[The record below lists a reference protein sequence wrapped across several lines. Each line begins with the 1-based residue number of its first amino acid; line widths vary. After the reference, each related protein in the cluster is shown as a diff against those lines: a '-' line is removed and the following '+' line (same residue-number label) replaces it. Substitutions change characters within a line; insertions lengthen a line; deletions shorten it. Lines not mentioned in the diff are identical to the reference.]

1 MTFSFGDI
9 VDAVADVVPQSS
21 PAFVHGERIIPWG
34 EAKKRM
40 NNIARNLHVRGAK
53 PGDKVAFYMRNGTEY
68 GELTAACFLGSM
80 THVNV
85 NYRYKPEEVRYIVDN
100 SDATVV
106 CYAREFRDTV
116 AQIHNQLSKVKVF
129 VEVSDTP
136 DVANFAVQYEKL
148 ATTGD
153 GTKLDIKRTPDDQ
166 VFVYTG
172 GTTGMPKG
180 VIYRHGDLAAVLLG
194 RIALA
199 TGVMPTTTAEI
210 TNFVKSS
217 GDTNVRYMPTCPQMH
232 GTGFFGT
239 MSTVLGGGTVVTV
252 DNASLDPHAIWSS
265 VEKNRVTNMAIVGD
279 PFARPLLQA
288 LDAEPGRYNTD
299 SVVAIGSSGAMWSA
313 EVKQGL
319 LKHLPQAVLTDSFAS
334 TEALGMGASVTQKG
348 MEAKT
353 AAFMMGPNA
362 MVIDD
367 DDQPIAP
374 GSGKSGRLAVGGLL
388 PLGYYKD
395 EEKTNRLFKTINGQ
409 RFSIPGDYAIV
420 EADGRITVLG
430 RGSNCINT
438 AGEKVFPEEVEEA
451 LKRHASVEDCLVLGV
466 PDEKWGQAVTG
477 VVVLANGAK
486 FDEEALRSHVRES
499 LAGYKT
505 PKRILI
511 AGVNLRAP
519 NGKADYKSAS
529 DFAKH
534 ELGLS

>member
-1 MTFSFGDI
+1 MTFAFGDI
-9 VDAVADVVPQSS
+9 VDAVSQVVSPNA
-21 PAFVHGERIIPWG
+21 PAFIHGDRTITWRD
-34 EAKKRM
+34 ATKRM
-40 NNIARNLHVRGAK
+40 NNIARNLHARGAK
-53 PGDKVAFYMRNGTEY
+53 PRDKVAFYMRNSTEY
-68 GELTAACFLGSM
+68 GELSGACFLGSL

-106 CYAREFRDTV
+106 VYAREFRDTV
-116 AQIHNQLSKVKVF
+116 AQIHNQLDKVKVF

-136 DVANFAVQYEKL
+136 DVASFATQYETL
-148 ATTGD
+148 ATTGN
-153 GTKLDIKRTPDDQ
+153 GEKPSHQRSPDDEL
-166 VFVYTG
+166 FIYTG

-180 VIYRHGDLAAVLLG
+180 VIYRHGDLATALLG

-199 TGVMPTTTAEI
+199 TGVIPTTLKEI
-210 TNFVKSS
+210 TDFVIAAGENNS
-217 GDTNVRYMPTCPQMH
+217 RYMPTCPQMH

-239 MSTVLGGGTVVTV
+239 ITTTMNGGTVVTV
-252 DNASLDPHAIWSS
+252 DNTSLDPHAIWDS
-265 VEKNRVTNMAIVGD
+265 VQKNRVTSMAIVGD
-279 PFARPLLQA
+279 PFAKPLLQA
-288 LDAEPGRYNTD
+288 LNEKPGHYDTAT
-299 SVVAIGSSGAMWSA
+299 VVGISSSGAMWSA

-319 LKHLPQAVLTDSFAS
+319 IDHIPQVILTDSFAS

-348 MEAKT
+348 MESKT

-362 MVIDD
+362 MVIDE

-374 GSGKSGRLAVGGLL
+374 GSGKSGRLAVSGLI

-395 EEKTNRLFKTINGQ
+395 EKKTASLFRTINGQ
-409 RFSIPGDYAIV
+409 RYSIPGDHAIV

-438 AGEKVFPEEVEEA
+438 AGEKVFPEEVEET
-451 LKRHASVEDCLVLGV
+451 LKRHPSVEDCLVLGV
-466 PDEKWGQAVTG
+466 PDDKWGQAVTG
-477 VVVLANGAK
+477 VVVLAKDAK
-486 FDEEALRSHVRES
+486 FDEAKLREHVRES

-529 DFAKH
+529 EFAKK
-534 ELGLS
+534 ELGLA

>member
-1 MTFSFGDI
+1 MTFAFGDI
-9 VDAVADVVPQSS
+9 IDAVSGVVPPST
-21 PAFVHGERIIPWG
+21 PAFIHGDRTVTWP
-34 EAKKRM
+34 EATKRM
-40 NNIARNLHVRGAK
+40 NNIARNLHAK
-53 PGDKVAFYMRNGTEY
+53 GIKPRDKVAFYMRNGIEY
-68 GELTAACFLGSM
+68 GELSGACFLGSL

-106 CYAREFRDTV
+106 VYAREFRDTV
-116 AQIHNQLSKVKVF
+116 AQIHNQLGKVKVF

-136 DVANFAVQYEKL
+136 DVASFATQYEKL
-148 ATTGD
+148 ATTGN
-153 GTKLDIKRTPDDQ
+153 GEEPTHARSPDDEL
-166 VFVYTG
+166 FIYTG

-180 VIYRHGDLAAVLLG
+180 VIYRHGDLATALLA

-199 TGVMPTTTAEI
+199 TGVVPTELKQITDFVTAAGE
-210 TNFVKSS
+210 TN
-217 GDTNVRYMPTCPQMH
+217 TRYMPTCPQMH

-239 MSTVLGGGTVVTV
+239 IATTMAGGTVVTV
-252 DNASLDPHAIWSS
+252 DNASLDPHAIWRS
-265 VEKNRVTNMAIVGD
+265 VEKNRVTSMAIVGD
-279 PFARPLLQA
+279 PFAKPLLQA
-288 LDAEPGRYNTD
+288 LDEEPGKYDTT
-299 SVVAIGSSGAMWSA
+299 SVVGIGSSGAMWSA

-319 LKHLPQAVLTDSFAS
+319 INHMPQVVLTDSFAS

-348 MEAKT
+348 IAPKT

-362 MVIDD
+362 MVIDE
-367 DDQPIAP
+367 DDQPIEP

-395 EEKTNRLFKTINGQ
+395 EQKTNSLFRIINGQ
-409 RFSIPGDYAIV
+409 RYSIPGDHAIV

-438 AGEKVFPEEVEEA
+438 AGEKVFPEEVEET
-451 LKRHASVEDCLVLGV
+451 LKRHPSIEDCLVIGV
-466 PDEKWGQAVTG
+466 PDDKWGQAVTG
-477 VVVLANGAK
+477 VVKLANGAK
-486 FDEEALRSHVRES
+486 FDEAELRTHVRDS

-529 DFAKH
+529 EFAKR
-534 ELGLS
+534 ELGLA